1 MRGVQAPRILDELW
15 REQAV
20 WSQTANRMRHQI
32 ERARTASLVLAI
44 TAASAGAAAGATAD
58 DRPAVA
64 TALAIAAALAAA
76 LLPVLRPAWSGAALQ
91 NWTRARATSEALKS
105 QIYLWLAKGEQH
117 PDDPDGTRLDEA
129 AAALLDGVA
138 DLRLHVRD
146 ERPATRELPAVQ
158 DPRSYFEVRVLDQI
172 EGYYR
177 PKAAELQ
184 GRLRKLNRL
193 QVGVA
198 LVGAAIAAVAAVLG
212 PAAATWVAVATTIG
226 TSLTVHVQAT
236 QYEEQQI
243 KFLQTADR
251 LERVNRRAG
260 TKASTDELLALA
272 VEAERI
278 ITAEN
283 EGWMAL
289 LNETPPDHDLG

>member
-1 MRGVQAPRILDELW
+1 VQAPRILDELW

-58 DRPAVA
+58 DRPAMA

-105 QIYLWLAKGEQH
+105 QIYSWLAKSGD

-129 AAALLDGVA
+129 AATLLDGVA

-172 EGYYR
+172 ERYYR

-184 GRLRKLNRL
+184 RRLRTLNRL

-212 PAAATWVAVATTIG
+212 PSAATWVAVATTIG

-251 LERVNRRAG
+251 LERVSRRAG